1 MQECDVK
8 FVLKKDFKEGNDNL
22 FELIVSVVMYDPKM
36 MFFRLFANGI
46 SDDVKRVQYAFTTD
60 SIINIVNTIG
70 ISTYSVYVVE
80 HVFGELFNHEST
92 HYDFNALKIYNNELL
107 IIYGISASAALF
119 FVLIVHAIQT
129 MMVILLGI
137 YGWMRLST
145 TNLQTK

>member
-22 FELIVSVVMYDPKM
+22 FELIASVVMYDPKM

-70 ISTYSVYVVE
+70 ISKYSVYVVE
-80 HVFGELFNHEST
+80 HVFGELFKNGST
-92 HYDFNALKIYNNELL
+92 YYDFDSLKIHKNGFVEFMADVSKKLE
-107 IIYGISASAALF
+107 ITIDEVISSF
-119 FVLIVHAIQT
+119 
-129 MMVILLGI
+129 
-137 YGWMRLST
+137 
-145 TNLQTK
+145 NKNKC